1 MPGILS
7 KLRINMTGVT
17 VPVPKNVN
25 KSMVKGCKIF
35 LNFNLAIKNKRK
47 RVTTRWK
54 QLTKGITY
62 ESIAGIDMYA
72 EDPNMH
78 YRSPH

>member
-1 MPGILS
+1 MLT
-7 KLRINMTGVT
+7 KVWLKGV
-17 VPVPKNVN
+17 KYL
-25 KSMVKGCKIF
+25 